1 MSEPKIF
8 DETGLKYWSLAEEE
22 RSKVLEKVKMML
34 EKDDEIVFAIVHGSF
49 IQKRDFRD
57 IDIALWIKNPEKAL
71 QYTISLPND
80 IEAEIKF
87 PVDVQV
93 LNEAPLP
100 FKHHVLTEGKTLF
113 SKDEKLRTRLAD
125 ETIRQYFDLKLLTK
139 YSTKKSNTNIEDQS

>member
-8 DETGLKYWSLAEEE
+8 DEIRLKYRSLDEGEKQ
-22 RSKVLEKVKMML
+22 KVLEKIKIIL

-49 IQKRDFRD
+49 IERDSFRD
-57 IDIALWIKNPEKAL
+57 IDIAAWIRNPEKAL
-71 QYTISLPND
+71 QYTISLPNK

-87 PVDVQV
+87 PVDIQV

-100 FKHHVLTEGKTLF
+100 FKHHILTEGKTLF
-113 SKDEKLRTRLAD
+113 SKDEKLRTRLAN

-139 YSTKKSNTNIEDQS
+139 YSTKK